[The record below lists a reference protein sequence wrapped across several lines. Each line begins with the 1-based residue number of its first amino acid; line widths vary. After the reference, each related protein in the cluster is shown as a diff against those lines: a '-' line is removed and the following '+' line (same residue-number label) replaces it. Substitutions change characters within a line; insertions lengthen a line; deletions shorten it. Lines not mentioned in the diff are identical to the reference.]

1 MSAEAKDELEREA
14 RETRW
19 EASSTVLVIVV
30 LQLAL
35 GIISLRH
42 GWTLWG
48 IGGWVWLVPILPELV
63 LAITVAFTIGPK
75 GGGHKQTG
83 ERRGYVVA
91 LLLVVAFFNAIA
103 LALLIMELFTG
114 AVRTGGELAIEA
126 AVVWSTLVFSS
137 GMLYWELDGG
147 GPRRRAFN
155 SDGQRDFLFSEMIA
169 SKGLVPTDWHPR
181 LLDYTYLSFTTAIAW
196 SAADVMPL
204 SRKAKVMMAAETSL
218 SALTILLVAARAV
231 SVVG

>member
-1 MSAEAKDELEREA
+1 MSAEAKDELDREA

-48 IGGWVWLVPILPELV
+48 IGGRVWLVPILPELV

-147 GPRRRAFN
+147 GPRSRAFN
-155 SDGQRDFLFSEMIA
+155 SDGQRDFLFSEMSA
-169 SKGLVPTDWHPR
+169 PKRVSPDWHPR
-181 LLDYTYLSFTTAIAW
+181 LIDYIYLSFTTAIAW

-204 SRKAKVMMAAETSL
+204 SRKAKVMMAIETSL

-231 SVVG
+231 SVIG

>member
-1 MSAEAKDELEREA
+1 MSVDVTAQLRRES
-14 RETRW
+14 RETRL
-19 EASSTVLVIVV
+19 EATTTVLIVV
-30 LQLAL
+30 ALQVAL
-35 GIISLRH
+35 GVLSLRH

-48 IGGWVWLVPILPELV
+48 VGGWVWLVPIVPELV
-63 LAITVAFTIGPK
+63 LALNVVAEGRS
-75 GGGHKQTG
+75 GDLVQTG
-83 ERRGYVVA
+83 ERRTFAFA
-91 LLLVVAFFNAIA
+91 LLLIVTTLNALA

-114 AVRTGGELAIEA
+114 EVRTGGELAIEA
-126 AVVWSTLVFSS
+126 VVVWSTLVFTS
-137 GMLYWELDGG
+137 GMLFWELDGG
-147 GPRRRAFN
+147 GPRGRAFEPA
-155 SDGQRDFLFSEMIA
+155 GKRDFLFSEMIA
-169 SKGLVPTDWHPR
+169 SKELVPTDWHPR